1 MSSPILR
8 ALSLALAALAGLGTA
23 ACAREGPL
31 RERLKERIEA
41 RRTPAPAEGA
51 DAAAGRLT
59 APGDYRLSLEH
70 DGLTRRYLVHV
81 PRSYRADRPAPLVVA
96 FHGGGG
102 GMEHMA
108 DDANYGLVSKSERAG
123 FVVVFPNGVSRLP
136 SGMLATWNAGAC
148 CGSARDRNVDDVGF
162 VRKMLADL
170 ATRLAVD
177 PARVYATGMSNG
189 AMMAYRLACELPAS
203 FRAIAAVAGTD
214 NTLAC
219 TPATRV
225 AVLHVHARNDTH
237 VLFGGGA
244 GQDAFR
250 DRSQVT
256 DFTSVPETVARWTKR
271 NACAVSP
278 ERVLDAAGATCD
290 RWRPCAEGAEVQLC
304 VTETGGHSWPGAE
317 RVRRGKES
325 PSQAISANDAMWA
338 FFESL
343 PPRGP

>member
-81 PRSYRADRPAPLVVA
+81 PRS
-96 FHGGGG
+96 
-102 GMEHMA
+102 
-108 DDANYGLVSKSERAG
+108 SKSESAG

-136 SGMLATWNAGAC
+136 SSMLATWNAGAC

-271 NACAVSP
+271 NGCAVSP
-278 ERVLDAAGATCD
+278 ERVLDVAGATCD

>member
-1 MSSPILR
+1 MRSSNCR
-8 ALSLALAALAGLGTA
+8 AVSLALAMSLGLGTV
-23 ACAREGPL
+23 ACAREGTL
-31 RERLKERIEA
+31 RDRVRERIEA
-41 RRTPAPAEGA
+41 RRATPPADHA
-51 DAAAGRLT
+51 DAGRLT

-81 PRSYRADRPAPLVVA
+81 PRSYSPDRPAPVVVA

-148 CGSARDRNVDDVGF
+148 CGSARDRNIDDVGF
-162 VRKMLADL
+162 VRKMLADV
-170 ATRLAVD
+170 AARITVD

-189 AMMAYRLACELPAS
+189 ALMAYRLACELPAA

-219 TPATRV
+219 TPAMRV
-225 AVLHVHARNDTH
+225 AVLHIHARNDTH

-250 DRSQVT
+250 DRTQVAE
-256 DFTSVPETVARWTKR
+256 FTSVPETIARWTKR
-271 NACAVSP
+271 NACAAPP
-278 ERVLDAAGATCD
+278 ERVLAVAGATCD
-290 RWRPCAEGAEVQLC
+290 RYRPCAEGAEVQLC

-317 RVRRGKES
+317 RVRRGKEA
-325 PSQAISANDAMWA
+325 PSQAISANDTMWA

-343 PPRGP
+343 PPRQP

>member
-1 MSSPILR
+1 MPSPILR
-8 ALSLALAALAGLGTA
+8 ALSFALAALLGLGTV

-31 RERLKERIEA
+31 RERLRERMEA
-41 RRTPAPAEGA
+41 RRATAPPDENGA
-51 DAAAGRLT
+51 VSGRIA
-59 APGDYRLSLEH
+59 APGDHRLSLDH

-81 PRSYRADRPAPLVVA
+81 PRTFRPDRPTPVVVA

-108 DDANYGLVSKSERAG
+108 DDANYGLVSKSESAG

-170 ATRLAVD
+170 AARLPVD

-189 AMMAYRLACELPAS
+189 AMMAYRLACELPAA

-219 TPATRV
+219 TPAMRV
-225 AVLHVHARNDTH
+225 AVLHIHARNDTH

-256 DFTSVPETVARWTKR
+256 DFTSVPETVARWSKR
-271 NACAVSP
+271 NGCTAPP
-278 ERVLDAAGATCD
+278 ERVLEVPGATCE
-290 RWRPCAEGAEVQLC
+290 RYRPCADAAEVQLC
-304 VTETGGHSWPGAE
+304 VTDTGGHSWPGAE
-317 RVRRGKES
+317 RVRRGKEA
-325 PSQAISANDAMWA
+325 PSQAISANDTMWA

-343 PPRGP
+343 PPPGP